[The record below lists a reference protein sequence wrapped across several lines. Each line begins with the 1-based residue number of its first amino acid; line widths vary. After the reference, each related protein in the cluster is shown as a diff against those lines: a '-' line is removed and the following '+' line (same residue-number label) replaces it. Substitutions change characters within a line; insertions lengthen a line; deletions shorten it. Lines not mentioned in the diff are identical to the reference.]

1 LNQEYDSGQ
10 KEPKSPV
17 GIIIAGACLVMGV
30 VGVFLVGPS
39 NVVTGVT
46 GLLRTEKVA
55 EPEPALEPFEE
66 ERREPVRKP
75 VQPKPEVKVARVEPP
90 PPPVEIKPAP
100 LPRPRTF
107 AVRIGMPR
115 RELLDTYGAP
125 AMKATKIENGHLVE
139 NYAYMAASRV
149 QQTVVLMDG
158 QVIQATGN

>member
-1 LNQEYDSGQ
+1 MNQEYDGP

-17 GIIIAGACLVMGV
+17 GIIIAGACLIMGV

-46 GLLRTEKVA
+46 GLLRTEKIA
-55 EPEPALEPFEE
+55 EPEPALAPFEE
-66 ERREPVRKP
+66 EPQKPVRKP
-75 VQPKPEVKVARVEPP
+75 VEPKPQVKVARVEPP
-90 PPPVEIKPAP
+90 PPPVETKPAQP
-100 LPRPRTF
+100 APPRTF

-139 NYAYMAASRV
+139 NYAYMAASKV
-149 QQTVVLMDG
+149 QQTVVLLDG